1 MNTPLLLAGILCL
14 IATPI
19 HIYGGEY
26 TLRRTSTQAFPRI
39 ANGDANI
46 AKQEIRFGWHMVTID
61 LLFSGLVL
69 VWFSFSDFALSQQ
82 GILYFIAAHFTGY
95 AVVIALL
102 PVFALHR
109 LDPLYRSPQW
119 LLCLLI
125 AILAYSGIS

>member
-1 MNTPLLLAGILCL
+1 MNIPLLLAGILCL

-26 TLRRTSTQAFPRI
+26 ILRLTSTQSFPKI
-39 ANGDANI
+39 PNGDANI

-69 VWFSFSDFALSQQ
+69 VWFSFGQLTASEQ
-82 GILYFIAAHFTGY
+82 GILYFIAAHFAGY
-95 AVVIALL
+95 AIVIALL

-109 LDPLYRSPQW
+109 IDPLYRSPQW

-125 AILAYSGIS
+125 AILAYLGIS